1 MKMQAM
7 RVEHIA
13 FQVKEPAAVADWYVR
28 ALGFRVARH
37 AGGPANTHFLADEAG
52 RVVLELYNNPA
63 APQPDY
69 ASMHPLM
76 LHVAFVA
83 EDIMATHARLLAAGA
98 TNFSAPETTP
108 SGDQFAML
116 RDPFGLP
123 LQLVRR
129 KTPLE

>member
-1 MKMQAM
+1 MPGM

-13 FQVKEPAAVADWYVR
+13 FQVKDPVAVADWYVR
-28 ALGFRVARH
+28 NLGFRIARL
-37 AGGPANTHFLADEAG
+37 AGGPGNTHFLADEAG

-69 ASMHPLM
+69 AAMHPLM
-76 LHVAFVA
+76 LHVAFAVEDVA
-83 EDIMATHARLLAAGA
+83 AAHERLRRAGA
-98 TNFSAPETTP
+98 TSFSAPETAP

-123 LQLVRR
+123 VQLVRR
-129 KTPLE
+129 GKPLVE